1 MVGDGERYL
10 SALLTMRVQ
19 VSRTTGLVTNDLA
32 PDVLLYLV
40 TKLESKSQTVDDIR
54 SDKKVLD
61 YINDCI
67 EKANKKSVSR
77 VSQVKRWVIIDN
89 DFSFE
94 TSELTPTGKVKR
106 NVVYKKHSTKISE
119 MYQLPKL

>member
-1 MVGDGERYL
+1 
-10 SALLTMRVQ
+10 MRVQ